1 VIHGKQGS
9 LSMKKILAIAL
20 VEDYSSEYETQITLH
35 VDSGTDSIFHFITL
49 LPPIKDKKANV
60 K

>member
-1 VIHGKQGS
+1 MKS
-9 LSMKKILAIAL
+9 LGGFSMNRILVIAL
-20 VEDYSSEYETQITLH
+20 VEDYSSEYETQVSLQI
-35 VDSGTDSIFHFITL
+35 DSGTDSIFHFITL